1 MEAIYAG
8 TAKLVATK
16 FGEMTKVSLNRTDLE
31 KLTKYLNEN
40 DTEWVNLVIKEKKEK
55 VEGKPTHYL
64 QVDDWKPTGAK
75 EKKIFIEGT
84 EKARVTNAGWEFDS
98 QYQKDGKD
106 ALPF

>member
-1 MEAIYAG
+1 MDAIYAG

-16 FGEMTKVSLNRTDLE
+16 FGEMTKVSFNRTDLE
-31 KLTKYLNEN
+31 KLTKYMNEN

-64 QVDDWKPTGAK
+64 QVDEWKPNTTK
-75 EKKIFIEGT
+75 EKKEFTLNT
-84 EKARVTNAGWEFDS
+84 EKNEMVNKFEG
-98 QYQKDGKD
+98 D

>member
-1 MEAIYAG
+1 MDAIYAG

-16 FGEMTKVSLNRTDLE
+16 FGEMTKVSFNRTDLE
-31 KLTKYLNEN
+31 KLTKYMNEN

-64 QVDDWKPTGAK
+64 QVDEWKPTTTK
-75 EKKIFIEGT
+75 EKKEFTLNT
-84 EKARVTNAGWEFDS
+84 EKNEMVNKFES
-98 QYQKDGKD
+98 N

>member
-1 MEAIYAG
+1 MDAIYAG

-16 FGEMTKVSLNRTDLE
+16 FGEMTKVSFNRTDLE
-31 KLTKYLNEN
+31 KLTKYINEN

-64 QVDDWKPTGAK
+64 QVDEWKPNTTK
-75 EKKIFIEGT
+75 EKKEFTLNT
-84 EKARVTNAGWEFDS
+84 EKNEMVNKFEG
-98 QYQKDGKD
+98 D

>member
-1 MEAIYAG
+1 MDAIYAG

-16 FGEMTKVSLNRTDLE
+16 FGEMTKVSFNRTDLE
-31 KLTKYLNEN
+31 KLTKYMNEN

-64 QVDDWKPTGAK
+64 QVDEWKPNTTK
-75 EKKIFIEGT
+75 EKKEFTLNSEKNEMVNKFEG
-84 EKARVTNAGWEFDS
+84 
-98 QYQKDGKD
+98 D

>member
-8 TAKLVATK
+8 TAKIVATK

-31 KLTKYLNEN
+31 KLNKYLNDN
-40 DTEWVNLVIKEKKEK
+40 DTEWVNLIIKEKKEK

-64 QVDDWKPTGAK
+64 QVDEWKPTGAT
-75 EKKIFIEGT
+75 EKKQYNPTVSKNEM
-84 EKARVTNAGWEFDS
+84 VTKFES
-98 QYQKDGKD
+98 D